1 MDWRLTGNKPL
12 SEPMISKMC
21 DAKLRHFSTM
31 NNDINQVTFLS
42 IDGLVQDCSV
52 SSALAMEVL

>member
-1 MDWRLTGNKPL
+1 MDWRLTGKKPL

-21 DAKLRHFSTM
+21 DAILRHFPTM
-31 NNDINQVTFLS
+31 SNINQVTFLS

-52 SSALAMEVL
+52 SSALAMGVL